1 VNHANKTIFFP
12 DAKTKER
19 QPNMKIQI
27 LGTGCAKCNALTM
40 ATEKAA
46 QMLDIQYELEKV
58 TDLKQI
64 MAFGVMATP
73 ALVVDGKL
81 KVSGKVPAVDEIK
94 TMLRPT
100 GQ

>member
-1 VNHANKTIFFP
+1 
-12 DAKTKER
+12 
-19 QPNMKIQI
+19 MKIQI

-46 QMLDIQYELEKV
+46 QALNLPYELEKV

-100 GQ
+100 AQ